1 MTDIDSVFKIALCAR
16 AEERRVNPRHFK
28 CDHPGCE
35 KAYTTNQRL
44 KNHKLAVHSGEN
56 SKKCRVSFKVSS
68 SNRFSPVSDR
78 FGIR

>member
-1 MTDIDSVFKIALCAR
+1 MTYIDSVLKIALCAR

-44 KNHKLAVHSGEN
+44 KNHKLAVHSGPYSSTYKN
-56 SKKCRVSFKVSS
+56 LSILNHYDSKLVSKINFV
-68 SNRFSPVSDR
+68 R
-78 FGIR
+78 